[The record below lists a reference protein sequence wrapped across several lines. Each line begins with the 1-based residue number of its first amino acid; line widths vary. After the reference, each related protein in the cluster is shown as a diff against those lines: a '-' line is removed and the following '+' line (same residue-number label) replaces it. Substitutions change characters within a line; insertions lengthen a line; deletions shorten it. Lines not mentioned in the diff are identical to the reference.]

1 MKQNGLSAETVA
13 RMRGVFAR
21 YPQISQVI
29 LYGSR
34 AKGNARPG
42 SDIDLTIKGQ
52 GLTYDDLNRLERELD
67 DLLLPYK
74 IDVSLYALLDHEGL
88 LAHIDR
94 VGVVFY
100 ERVDNYAAVAG
111 EVMEEQAIR

>member
-1 MKQNGLSAETVA
+1 MTGYGLSLATIA
-13 RMRGVFAR
+13 RIQAVFAR
-21 YPQISQVI
+21 YPQVSQVV

-42 SDIDLTIKGQ
+42 SDIDLTIKGE

-74 IDVSLYALLDHEGL
+74 IDVSLYAWLNHEGL

-100 ERVDNYAAVAG
+100 DRAGSCVAV
-111 EVMEEQAIR
+111 